1 MKKFIVITILSIMFI
16 ITGENECEQYE
27 SSRETCD
34 SVHPDGINCRYS
46 YYMEGE
52 GEQAKQVAKCIQ
64 IINKDVC
71 QYDPNRHNCFVKPGE
86 EEPEKKAC
94 QMLGSENEG
103 EEICGLETASCYHYT
118 SFRDKCLQ
126 LDNCGYDE
134 KRDEWNRCFM
144 IYPEH
149 NDQGCEFKDN
159 KCTSNSNQKFCYLV
173 DDQGYTFCRS
183 KDIQCSDLDQDSSNC
198 PKADLQDSSKKCS
211 YDSSR
216 SSGNKCF
223 EVSIKDGCNYNNED
237 KTCTGGSSSSGK
249 ICYLDYSENPV
260 TCQKRNIQC
269 NDFNGDQ
276 TQCESA
282 TLPDKSKECSY
293 NAENQ
298 KCVEKAK
305 EATCNF
311 NDQDPKSC
319 TSSLPSKIKCE
330 LNGDETGCVAKN
342 VECSDFED
350 NQSGCNDAI
359 ISDSNKKCEYD
370 SSKAENKCSAVS
382 KECSDFYNAQ
392 ECNSHKPENSLAKCV
407 WSNECKEKTCETT
420 STENCGSFTPN
431 DSGMQCSLNQDK
443 TKCEE
448 ISRSE
453 DTKNEAENLK
463 IFLSMIFLLILI

>member
-1 MKKFIVITILSIMFI
+1 MFI
-16 ITGENECEQYE
+16 ITGENDCEQYKTSKE
-27 SSRETCD
+27 ACR
-34 SVHPDGINCRYS
+34 SVHADGLICDYVTYN
-46 YYMEGE
+46 EGLD
-52 GEQAKQVAKCIQ
+52 GEEKLVSHCNQ
-64 IINKDVC
+64 IIEKDDC
-71 QYDPNRHNCFVKPGE
+71 QYDKNKHNCFIKPGK

-94 QMLGSENEG
+94 QMFSGENEG
-103 EEICGLETASCYHYT
+103 EEICGLNLASCYHYI
-118 SFRDKCLQ
+118 SSRDKCLL

-223 EVSIKDGCNYNNED
+223 EVSIKDGCSYNNED

-392 ECNSHKPENSLAKCV
+392 ECSSHKPENSLAKCV

-453 DTKNEAENLK
+453 NTKNEAENLK
-463 IFLSMIFLLILI
+463 IFLSMIFLLFIF